1 MAKNKM
7 KTKKAAA
14 KRFEFTATGKVKYKR
29 CNQSTNTALSRSSRR
44 LKRSQKLDG
53 ELVEGDAK
61 QAKTMVP
68 YWRKRRKK

>member
-14 KRFEFTATGKVKYKR
+14 KRFEFTATGKVKFKR
-29 CNQSTNTALSRSSRR
+29 CNQSTNTALSRSPRR
-44 LKRSQKLDG
+44 LQRALKLDG
-53 ELVEGDAK
+53 ELCEGDAQ
-61 QAKTMVP
+61 QAKVMIP

>member
-14 KRFEFTATGKVKYKR
+14 KRFDFTATGKVKHKR
-29 CNQSTNTALSRSSRR
+29 CNQSTNTPLSRSSRR
-44 LKRSQKLDG
+44 IKRSLKLDG
-53 ELVEGDAK
+53 ELVDGDAQQVK
-61 QAKTMVP
+61 EMVP